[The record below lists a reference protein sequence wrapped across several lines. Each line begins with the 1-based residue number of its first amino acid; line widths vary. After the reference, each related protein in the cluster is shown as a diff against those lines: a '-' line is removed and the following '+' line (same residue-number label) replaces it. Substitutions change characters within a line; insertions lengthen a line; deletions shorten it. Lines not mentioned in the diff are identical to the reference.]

1 MGNVSICK
9 INFEDIQNKIEKE
22 NDFILIS
29 TLSED
34 LQNCLIYK
42 TVQSNKEIEVINSL
56 LKNDKKKHIIIYGK
70 NSYDMLVLKKYKQLI
85 QLGFENI
92 SIYTGGLFEWLLLQ
106 DIYGDDM
113 FKTTNNVID
122 ILKYK

>member
-56 LKNDKKKHIIIYGK
+56 LKNDKKRHIIIYGK

-92 SIYTGGLFEWLLLQ
+92 SIYTGGIFEWLLLQ

>member
-42 TVQSNKEIEVINSL
+42 TVQANKEIEVINSL